1 MQQSKPRILIIDD
14 DKDFCLMLSLVFD
27 DREFEV
33 VSAFTLEEARQL
45 LCLECPSIVLLDNKL
60 PDGRG
65 LDFIETIFDIDP
77 RICILMISGEFNYA
91 DRELALR
98 RGVTQFIG
106 KPCSFKTIAEAVR
119 SVLV

>member
-27 DREFEV
+27 DQEFDV

-65 LDFIETIFDIDP
+65 LDFIETIFDTDP
-77 RICILMISGEFNYA
+77 RICILMISGEFNYS

-106 KPCSFKTIAEAVR
+106 KPCSFKTIAEAVKA
-119 SVLV
+119 VV